1 MSIIDTARYRPAP
14 AQPLGIPTTRND
26 HVTVYLVIC
35 HPGKTHI
42 HRSRGDTS
50 WSAQTL
56 PHETL
61 PRNGRVTRS
70 FYCDTSH
77 FTGKVFFRHRGHR
90 TGVHPPRNLNLGQN
104 TPTTR
109 FPRNPERATS
119 MSIPVCGVCCIAGYE
134 LRNSFGRSKWFRD
147 SAGGCR
153 LGKQPKRSAAELDQ
167 RRRRAAAPPPP
178 CGCAGPS
185 PGARARKRV
194 VGFCAVLVAGCSLVV
209 PVRVPVGVRG
219 FWVTCEGPL
228 SAPDA
233 HAPAGGAHNGHQ

>member
-1 MSIIDTARYRPAP
+1 MV
-14 AQPLGIPTTRND
+14 LNIPR
-26 HVTVYLVIC
+26 
-35 HPGKTHI
+35 
-42 HRSRGDTS
+42 
-50 WSAQTL
+50 Q
-56 PHETL
+56 
-61 PRNGRVTRS
+61 
-70 FYCDTSH
+70 
-77 FTGKVFFRHRGHR
+77 R
-90 TGVHPPRNLNLGQN
+90 TGAHIRSSGFLDRSQAKFSFDTEDTGPAYPPTQKSQPRTKHTDDSFPPKSRACYEYVN
-104 TPTTR
+104 TPT
-109 FPRNPERATS
+109 
-119 MSIPVCGVCCIAGYE
+119 VCGVCCIAGYE

-153 LGKQPKRSAAELDQ
+153 LGKPPKRSAAELDQ
-167 RRRRAAAPPPP
+167 RRRHAAAPPPP

-194 VGFCAVLVAGCSLVV
+194 VGFCASRRARGCSLVV

>member
-1 MSIIDTARYRPAP
+1 M
-14 AQPLGIPTTRND
+14 
-26 HVTVYLVIC
+26 VIC

-119 MSIPVCGVCCIAGYE
+119 MSIPLGVRRVLY
-134 LRNSFGRSKWFRD
+134 
-147 SAGGCR
+147 R
-153 LGKQPKRSAAELDQ
+153 LGTNYETASAAQSGFGIRL
-167 RRRRAAAPPPP
+167 AAADWVSNRSVQRPNWTNAGAAPLHRRPP
-178 CGCAGPS
+178 A
-185 PGARARKRV
+185 
-194 VGFCAVLVAGCSLVV
+194 AVPAPRLVPVHENALWASRRGCSLVV

>member
-1 MSIIDTARYRPAP
+1 MNLVRSSTDQPPQGSLPHETITLRYIW
-14 AQPLGIPTTRND
+14 L
-26 HVTVYLVIC
+26 C

-77 FTGKVFFRHRGHR
+77 FTGTVFFRHRGHR
-90 TGVHPPRNLNLGQN
+90 TRRTPTQKSQPRTKHTDDSFPPKSRACYEYVN
-104 TPTTR
+104 TP
-109 FPRNPERATS
+109 S
-119 MSIPVCGVCCIAGYE
+119 VCGVCCIAGYE

>member
-1 MSIIDTARYRPAP
+1 MYRPAP
-14 AQPLGIPTTRND
+14 AGLTTTRND
-26 HVTVYLVIC
+26 HVTVYLVM
-35 HPGKTHI
+35 P
-42 HRSRGDTS
+42 SRQD
-50 WSAQTL
+50 A
-56 PHETL
+56 
-61 PRNGRVTRS
+61 
-70 FYCDTSH
+70 
-77 FTGKVFFRHRGHR
+77 
-90 TGVHPPRNLNLGQN
+90 HPPVPWRHIVECADTTTRNTATQRSCHSVVLLRHFSLHRQSFLSTPRTPDRRTPTQKSQPRTKHTDDSFSPKSRACYEYVN
-104 TPTTR
+104 TPT
-109 FPRNPERATS
+109 
-119 MSIPVCGVCCIAGYE
+119 VCGVCCIAGYE

>member
-1 MSIIDTARYRPAP
+1 MEGADT
-14 AQPLGIPTTRND
+14 TTRTK
-26 HVTVYLVIC
+26 HCHATVVSL
-35 HPGKTHI
+35 
-42 HRSRGDTS
+42 
-50 WSAQTL
+50 
-56 PHETL
+56 
-61 PRNGRVTRS
+61 GR
-70 FYCDTSH
+70 FYCDTSQAK
-77 FTGKVFFRHRGHR
+77 FSFDTEDTGPAYTHPEISTSDKTHRRLVFPEIPSVLRRY
-90 TGVHPPRNLNLGQN
+90 VN
-104 TPTTR
+104 TPT
-109 FPRNPERATS
+109 
-119 MSIPVCGVCCIAGYE
+119 VCGVCCIAGYE